1 MAPHPAVLVPEMA
14 VCEQSG
20 CALDRYAYS
29 ACGQSA
35 QPQAVEVDDVGVAP
49 DTAISALPH

>member
-14 VCEQSG
+14 VREQTG
-20 CALDRYAYS
+20 CALDRYACS
-29 ACGQSA
+29 AYGQSA